1 MARLISGGITAAPSA
16 GAAAWNPG
24 KRSATAADLRSAVVS
39 TSSGYIGAVDNP
51 NNSTA
56 IVAVKAKPQNRDGTA
71 TVAPRRSAT
80 RGHDRLT
87 DLRRGPA
94 IIG

>member
-16 GAAAWNPG
+16 DAAAWNPG

-71 TVAPRRSAT
+71 TIAVDQRHEAT
-80 RGHDRLT
+80 
-87 DLRRGPA
+87 
-94 IIG
+94 IG